1 MNDARLSDAA
11 VMDHGQTSTKPSRKT
26 LADMLKTAQRPTE
39 LVPVC
44 LRADVLADIRQLEIM
59 ITEADDVDREDARL
73 AAAGDGPSAVELA
86 EQIRDLEKIA
96 EENTVYFTM
105 QAVDSDRW
113 NEAMDNHTSG
123 EGADKTV
130 DVNAAIKSILFESIV
145 SPEVAAADVTAMLKL
160 LSDGQWGKIALSI
173 QQLNRSVVSV
183 PKSLTASMALM
194 ATPGKRESDGK

>member
-11 VMDHGQTSTKPSRKT
+11 VMDHGKTSTKPAPKT

-44 LRADVLADIRQLEIM
+44 LRADVLAEIRQLEIL
-59 ITEADDVDREDARL
+59 ITETSDADKEDARL

-86 EQIRDLEKIA
+86 EQIRELEKTA

-105 QAVDSDRW
+105 QAVDTDRW
-113 NEAMDNHTSG
+113 NDAIKNHTTG
-123 EGADKTV
+123 EGQNATTNL
-130 DVNAAIKSILFESIV
+130 NAAIKSILFESIIA
-145 SPEVAAADVTAMLKL
+145 PEVAASDVASMLKL

-183 PKSLTASMALM
+183 PKSLTASMTLM
-194 ATPGKRESDGK
+194 ATPGKRESGER